1 MLNKSNQQYV
11 RKTEISL
18 SQMKQT
24 SITGNAGKMR
34 TTGPGL
40 TFSREMRV
48 NGSLHTHTH
57 THTHTRILEAYG
69 DSSKL
74 SYPQK
79 NIYKEIKHLICLKV
93 VYCIV
98 PMVVNMF
105 WKRLYTYIFT
115 EGH

>member
-48 NGSLHTHTH
+48 NILEVYTNTHTH
-57 THTHTRILEAYG
+57 TYTHG
-69 DSSKL
+69 
-74 SYPQK
+74 
-79 NIYKEIKHLICLKV
+79 
-93 VYCIV
+93 
-98 PMVVNMF
+98 F
-105 WKRLYTYIFT
+105 
-115 EGH
+115 

>member
-1 MLNKSNQQYV
+1 VPDETDVYHRECWEDANH
-11 RKTEISL
+11 R
-18 SQMKQT
+18 
-24 SITGNAGKMR
+24 TGFNFLQGDESKY
-34 TTGPGL
+34 T
-40 TFSREMRV
+40 
-48 NGSLHTHTH
+48 GSL
-57 THTHTRILEAYG
+57 HTHTRILEAYG